1 MQNVDKPVDI
11 DTSGPGA
18 EVELDE
24 TKETLVGG
32 EVVQDDKQT
41 YEKKKDHGTDI
52 SYENERET
60 KLEDGGSAND
70 ANAKSD
76 EPTDV
81 QDEKTESKD
90 QKKELE
96 EYSDGVK
103 RRIAKLTKKMREAE
117 RREEAAT
124 IYAKSVLAEREK
136 LSSRL
141 AKLDTGFVSEKESRI
156 KSGMEAAVAKLA
168 KAREDG
174 DMKGEVAATAEISRL
189 GYEEARLADLKSQQ
203 AESQPQTPTQNQPQE
218 QVEVPRRV
226 DPRAQ
231 EWARTNAWFNK
242 DPVMTEGAKVI
253 HRQLTEIEG
262 YDPNSEPD
270 DYYKEIDRRI
280 RLEFPHKFDTTAST
294 ETAKPTQTVAS
305 ATRSS
310 KTSGRKIVKLTPSQ
324 VAIANKLGVPLK
336 DYAEQLKITE
346 GV

>member
-1 MQNVDKPVDI
+1 MQEEEKTVDI
-11 DTSGPGA
+11 DTSGPDT
-18 EVELDE
+18 EVELPEIKEEVNE
-24 TKETLVGG
+24 TTNDNTEST
-32 EVVQDDKQT
+32 DT
-41 YEKKKDHGTDI
+41 PEKP
-52 SYENERET
+52 SEQ
-60 KLEDGGSAND
+60 L
-70 ANAKSD
+70 
-76 EPTDV
+76 DV
-81 QDEKTESKD
+81 QDNKENEGQKDTE
-90 QKKELE
+90 QKKELD
-96 EYSDGVK
+96 EYSEGVK

-124 IYAKSVLAEREK
+124 IYAKSVLAEKEK
-136 LSSRL
+136 LSSKL

-270 DYYKEIDRRI
+270 EYYKEIDRRI
-280 RLEFPHKFDTTAST
+280 RLEFPHKFDTNAST

>member
-18 EVELDE
+18 EVELE
-24 TKETLVGG
+24 ENKETLVQEQTPTEGTK
-32 EVVQDDKQT
+32 DDNQP
-41 YEKKKDHGTDI
+41 
-52 SYENERET
+52 ET
-60 KLEDGGSAND
+60 NIEDSSSSDD

-124 IYAKSVLAEREK
+124 IYAKSVLAEKEK
-136 LSSRL
+136 LNSRL

-270 DYYKEIDRRI
+270 EYYKEIDRRI

>member
-1 MQNVDKPVDI
+1 MQDTDKVVDI

-18 EVELDE
+18 EVELDSP
-24 TKETLVGG
+24 KETLV
-32 EVVQDDKQT
+32 EEQRDDKT
-41 YEKKKDHGTDI
+41 PAEDKSH
-52 SYENERET
+52 ENERET
-60 KLEDGGSAND
+60 KLEDGGSADD
-70 ANAKSD
+70 AIAKSD

-81 QDEKTESKD
+81 QDKEKNTE

-124 IYAKSVLAEREK
+124 IYARSVLAEKEQ

-141 AKLDTGFVSEKESRI
+141 TKLDTGFVSEKENRI
-156 KSGMEAAVAKLA
+156 KAGMEAAVAKLA
-168 KAREDG
+168 KAREESDL
-174 DMKGEVAATAEISRL
+174 KAEVAASAEISRL
-189 GYEEARLADLKSQQ
+189 GYEEARLADLKARQ
-203 AESQPQTPTQNQPQE
+203 AEKKTETPVNQPQE
-218 QVEVPRRV
+218 QVEMQRQV
-226 DPRAQ
+226 DPRARD
-231 EWARTNAWFNK
+231 WAQKNTWFNK
-242 DPVMTEGAKVI
+242 DPIMTEGAKVI

-262 YDPNSEPD
+262 YDPNTEPEEYYSEV
-270 DYYKEIDRRI
+270 DRRI
-280 RLEFPHKFDTTAST
+280 RLEFPHKFDTIAPT
-294 ETAKPTQTVAS
+294 ETTKPTQTVAS

-324 VAIANKLGVPLK
+324 VAIAKKLGVPLK

>member
-60 KLEDGGSAND
+60 KLEDGGSADD

-124 IYAKSVLAEREK
+124 IYAKSVLAEKEK
-136 LSSRL
+136 LSSKL

-156 KSGMEAAVAKLA
+156 KSGMEAA
-168 KAREDG
+168 
-174 DMKGEVAATAEISRL
+174 
-189 GYEEARLADLKSQQ
+189 
-203 AESQPQTPTQNQPQE
+203 
-218 QVEVPRRV
+218 
-226 DPRAQ
+226 
-231 EWARTNAWFNK
+231 
-242 DPVMTEGAKVI
+242 
-253 HRQLTEIEG
+253 
-262 YDPNSEPD
+262 
-270 DYYKEIDRRI
+270 
-280 RLEFPHKFDTTAST
+280 
-294 ETAKPTQTVAS
+294 
-305 ATRSS
+305 
-310 KTSGRKIVKLTPSQ
+310 
-324 VAIANKLGVPLK
+324 
-336 DYAEQLKITE
+336 
-346 GV
+346 

>member
-1 MQNVDKPVDI
+1 MQNIDKPVDI

-18 EVELDE
+18 EVELE
-24 TKETLVGG
+24 ENKETLVQEQTPTEGTK
-32 EVVQDDKQT
+32 DDNQP
-41 YEKKKDHGTDI
+41 
-52 SYENERET
+52 ET
-60 KLEDGGSAND
+60 NIEDGSSADD

-81 QDEKTESKD
+81 QDEKKESTD

-96 EYSDGVK
+96 EYSEGVK

-124 IYAKSVLAEREK
+124 IYAKSVLAEKEK
-136 LSSRL
+136 LSSKL

-242 DPVMTEGAKVI
+242 DPIMTEGAKVI

-270 DYYKEIDRRI
+270 EYYKEIDRRI
-280 RLEFPHKFDTTAST
+280 RLEFPHKFDTNAST
-294 ETAKPTQTVAS
+294 ETTKPTQTVAS

-324 VAIANKLGVPLK
+324 VAIAKKLGVPLK

>member
-18 EVELDE
+18 EVELE
-24 TKETLVGG
+24 ENKETLVQEQTPTEGTK
-32 EVVQDDKQT
+32 DDNQP
-41 YEKKKDHGTDI
+41 EPNI
-52 SYENERET
+52 
-60 KLEDGGSAND
+60 EDSSSSDD
-70 ANAKSD
+70 ANPKSD

-124 IYAKSVLAEREK
+124 IYAKSVLAEKEK
-136 LSSRL
+136 LSSKL
-141 AKLDTGFVSEKESRI
+141 AKLDTGFVSEKESII
-156 KSGMEAAVAKLA
+156 KSGMEADVAKLA

-270 DYYKEIDRRI
+270 EYYKEIDRRI